1 MNRSKGREQAF
12 KLLYSTEIQ
21 HESNEE
27 QVELFLENNDI
38 QDENSRAYIKDIIN
52 GIK

>member
-21 HESNEE
+21 HETSEE
-27 QVELFLENNDI
+27 QVELYLENNDI
-38 QDENSRAYIKDIIN
+38 LDKKTREYIIIKFY
-52 GIK
+52 I